1 VTIARLAATL
11 DERGEVDGRVIDAI
25 LRETLAA
32 PSAELGNLKNRDV
45 HRLKKI
51 KSWFV
56 AVPLVLCGIDVALE
70 PDLQRVPPSDMG
82 ISTPECR

>member
-11 DERGEVDGRVIDAI
+11 DERGEVDGRVDAI

-32 PSAELGNLKNRDV
+32 RSAELGNLKNRDA

-51 KSWFV
+51 KSRFV
-56 AVPLVLCGIDVALE
+56 AVPLVLCGIDVAL
-70 PDLQRVPPSDMG
+70 G
-82 ISTPECR
+82 

>member
-1 VTIARLAATL
+1 MVASSTPFYAR
-11 DERGEVDGRVIDAI
+11 RSQP
-25 LRETLAA
+25 

-70 PDLQRVPPSDMG
+70 PVLQRVPPSDMG